1 MSLTKQVALLSL
13 LPVVALGFVL
23 ARVLQAQTSLAISA
37 SRSSPRASR
46 RRPSSSASPRSAA
59 SAQGFLISRPLPSG
73 ELAALLG
80 ARVGGTP
87 DGAAA
92 SSRNGRLAVVDAV

>member
-1 MSLTKQVALLSL
+1 MRATVDLARHLGLK
-13 LPVVALGFVL
+13 VVAEGIETQAVLERLAALGCD
-23 ARVLQAQTSLAISA
+23 
-37 SRSSPRASR
+37 
-46 RRPSSSASPRSAA
+46 

>member
-13 LPVVALGFVL
+13 LPVVALGCD
-23 ARVLQAQTSLAISA
+23 
-37 SRSSPRASR
+37 
-46 RRPSSSASPRSAA
+46 